1 MKTIYAVV
9 VSDEGIEREWESIY
23 AYYETRSKAQS
34 VARSLVRND
43 SYVSAGVLSAKCEE
57 DYNINDILFT
67 IVGFKEDD
75 YDGFSKILYVGNSLN
90 DVRDKLKEYNALS
103 NSSFIHFRIEQLI

>member
-9 VSDEGIEREWESIY
+9 VSDEDVEREWESIY

-43 SYVSAGVLSAKCEE
+43 SYVSAGVLSVKCEE
-57 DYNINDILFT
+57 DYNINDILFAV
-67 IVGFKEDD
+67 VGFKEIDS
-75 YDGFSKILYVGNSLN
+75 DGFSKILYIGNDLN
-90 DVRDKLKEYNALS
+90 DVRNKLKEYNVLS
-103 NSSFIHFRIEQLI
+103 NSSFVHFKIE

>member
-9 VSDEGIEREWESIY
+9 VSDEDVEREWESIY

-34 VARSLVRND
+34 VAQSLVRND
-43 SYVSAGVLSAKCEE
+43 SYVSAGVLNVKCEE
-57 DYNINDILFT
+57 DCNINDILFA

-75 YDGFSKILYVGNSLN
+75 CDGFSKILYIGNDLN
-90 DVRDKLKEYNALS
+90 DVKNKLKEYNILS
-103 NSSFIHFRIEQLI
+103 NSSFVHFKIEQLI